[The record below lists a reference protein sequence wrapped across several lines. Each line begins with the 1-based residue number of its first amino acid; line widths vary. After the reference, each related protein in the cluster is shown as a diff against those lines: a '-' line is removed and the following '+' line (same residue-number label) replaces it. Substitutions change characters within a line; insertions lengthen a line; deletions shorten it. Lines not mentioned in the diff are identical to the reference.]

1 MNFSKIF
8 TLVCAIILAFTL
20 LLTSCGSPEV
30 EGPKNKDSSA
40 STDESKNES
49 EKDDSSESSNESKEE
64 NDSSE
69 STTDSDAKNELTA
82 DQWKNAFDLSKYNS
96 FSISLTAVENTASVQ
111 SIYKYK
117 DGTIYVKHVLTED
130 GKRETDEF
138 IDEIETLTLSMLT
151 PLLDELM
158 YELTSA
164 ESFGLPLFSYSEQ
177 TNSYNAKMDL
187 YLPQTDV
194 SIFFDGTSLSKITLS
209 GKGKIDDAA
218 EETTI
223 SLILEISDYN
233 STTLPEITESEEDSE
248 SDTTNTEKPAEPTSD
263 EEKYNSALAL
273 IAENNYAEAMEILAS
288 LKAYAPAQEKLKNF
302 FWAPRTVS
310 TRWRDSDNIEAGGND
325 LSYTYDPM
333 GNILSVTD
341 NEETIEYTY
350 DAKGNRLTKK
360 NTDDELI
367 YTYTYTNGKLT
378 QIKGSISA
386 TTYEYNEKGL
396 VAKIT
401 VAIDDGIDVYSHETS
416 YEYTYYDNGTVK
428 SILKDNYFEYRYSE
442 DGVLEDLI
450 GFSDYAAQTAEFSLT
465 PAFGTHGITSMEL
478 QGIFGESASVAYT
491 YDANGRLK
499 SIEALIYQ
507 DEELTYT
514 YTFGFDEYMLFYS
527 ENPASAEEI
536 SKICFTDIDTML
548 EEIW

>member
-1 MNFSKIF
+1 MKITKLF

-20 LLTSCGSPEV
+20 LLTSCGSPTV
-30 EGPKNKDSSA
+30 SGPENNNAPSS
-40 STDESKNES
+40 
-49 EKDDSSESSNESKEE
+49 KDDPSSESNKEPDKES
-64 NDSSE
+64 SQ
-69 STTDSDAKNELTA
+69 TAELTA
-82 DQWKNAFDLSKYNS
+82 EQWENAFDLSKYNS
-96 FSISLTAVENTASVQ
+96 FSISLNAVENTVSAQ
-111 SIYKYK
+111 SLYKYK
-117 DGTIYVKHVLTED
+117 DGSIYIKHVLTED
-130 GKRETDEF
+130 GKSETDEF
-138 IDEIETLTLSMLT
+138 IDEIEALTLSMLN
-151 PLLDELM
+151 PLLEELM

-194 SIFFDGTSLSKITLS
+194 SIFFNGTSLSKITLS

-223 SLILEISDYN
+223 SLTLEISDYN

-248 SDTTNTEKPAEPTSD
+248 SNTTNPEKPAEPTSD
-263 EEKYNSALAL
+263 EEKYNSALSL
-273 IAENNYAEAMEILAS
+273 IAENNYAEAMELLAS
-288 LKAYAPAQEKLKNF
+288 LKNYAPAQEKLKNF

-325 LSYTYDPM
+325 LAYTYDSM

-341 NEETIEYTY
+341 DEGITEYTY
-350 DAKGNRLTKK
+350 DEKGNRLTEKSA
-360 NTDDELI
+360 DDEL
-367 YTYTYTNGKLT
+367 TYTYTNGKLT
-378 QIKGSISA
+378 QIKGSIST

-396 VAKIT
+396 IAKIT
-401 VAIDDGIDVYSHETS
+401 VTIDDGIDVYSHETS

-465 PAFGTHGITSMEL
+465 PTFGTHGITSMEL
-478 QGIFGESASVAYT
+478 QGIFGESTSVAYT

-527 ENPASAEEI
+527 ENPASAKEI
-536 SKICFTDIDTML
+536 SIICFTDIDTML